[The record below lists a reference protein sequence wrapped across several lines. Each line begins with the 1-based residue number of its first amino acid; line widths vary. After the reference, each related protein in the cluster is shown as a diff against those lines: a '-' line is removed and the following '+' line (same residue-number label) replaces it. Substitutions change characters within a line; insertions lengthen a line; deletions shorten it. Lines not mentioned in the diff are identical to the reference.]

1 MTDPDL
7 GRLLLEAHR
16 ALGAELVSTLAERGY
31 PDARPGHAA
40 VFLHIDRRTGTR
52 LTELARRAR
61 MTKQGMMLVV
71 DDLEQRGYVRR
82 VPDPE
87 DARAKVV
94 RLTARGRRF
103 VAEARRASATVEAA
117 ARRDL
122 GDRRYET
129 LRDALEELVGLGPE
143 ERGG

>member
-103 VAEARRASATVEAA
+103 VAEARRASAAVEAA